1 MLIYLV
7 FDIFSI
13 DISSVFSNLSIDKS
27 SVFSNLSVD
36 ISSVFSS
43 LSVEIIQKCVYFNTY
58 TIYANPIPQ
67 KRNTIQCS
75 SSPSVF
81 NSINIYILK
90 SLLNSVTWSDRI
102 WVNNEDLR
110 GILEKGLR
118 RSMLQGDNPRD
129 WSKTLKQAMQR
140 ELLPRKGVGNAIFCA
155 ERLAITEV
163 GRVQIEAQM
172 MSYDVMGYD
181 SLEVVTEP
189 GACDI
194 CKPHD
199 GEIVSV
205 KDAQLGVNIP
215 IFHPFCKC
223 STVAHMR
230 RESLEKEFEK
240 YENVAKNDDLGY
252 NKNTALASPIF
263 INKNDKLYEYA
274 KKIEPLKN
282 YEDVVCHADKYSFV
296 FKDANGKESNVS
308 AVEFAHIIKETP
320 TYHGGNIRLIS
331 CEAGAKDGVVAQAV
345 ADELQ
350 VRVLAASDVVSVYS
364 DGVMSIDNNGKWIE
378 YLPRKE
384 ASREI

>member
-27 SVFSNLSVD
+27 PIFSNLSVD
-36 ISSVFSS
+36 IFSVFSS

-58 TIYANPIPQ
+58 TIYSNPIPQ

-129 WSKTLKQAMQR
+129 WSRTLKQAMQR
-140 ELLPRKGVGNAIFCA
+140 ELLPRKGVGNAIFCT

-252 NKNTALASPIF
+252 NESGEIVFNSKQFGRKAGKHMADFNLDPKSNEDRERFEAIINEITNNYDEAVPSVLWRDQDEPVTAYIKGNDAVIVSKEGEFITVLKGGKSNARIKNA
-263 INKNDKLYEYA
+263 
-274 KKIEPLKN
+274 
-282 YEDVVCHADKYSFV
+282 
-296 FKDANGKESNVS
+296 
-308 AVEFAHIIKETP
+308 
-320 TYHGGNIRLIS
+320 
-331 CEAGAKDGVVAQAV
+331 
-345 ADELQ
+345 
-350 VRVLAASDVVSVYS
+350 
-364 DGVMSIDNNGKWIE
+364 
-378 YLPRKE
+378 RK
-384 ASREI
+384 